1 MEVIAKLNYL
11 RIAPR
16 KVRLVADLIR
26 GKRVQEAQAILT
38 FTRKKAA
45 QPLLKLLNSAIANA
59 KHNFQLAP
67 ENLWIS
73 KLLVNE
79 GPKLKRWRARARGQ
93 AFEIQK
99 KTSHV
104 TIVLKEIEKK
114 KGVSKKKIMRKKVRS
129 FKKEMDKER
138 VEKREK
144 EERKEGKEGIVK
156 KPKPRLVKGERKPKI
171 PTGIK
176 RVFRRKSFG

>member
-1 MEVIAKLNYL
+1 MPVTAKLRYL

-26 GKRVQEAQAILT
+26 GKTAEEAQDILSFAT
-38 FTRKKAA
+38 KRAA
-45 QPLLKLLNSAIANA
+45 RPLLKLLNSAIASA
-59 KHNFQLAP
+59 VHDFHLEKS
-67 ENLWIS
+67 NLYIS
-73 KLLVNE
+73 KILVNE

-144 EERKEGKEGIVK
+144 EERKEGKEGIMK